1 MGRHIYLATHLSV
14 ADLEQRYRAAHEPHE
29 RTWWQ
34 DPVALGKGQ
43 TATAVAD
50 STG

>member
-14 ADLEQRYRAAHEPHE
+14 ADLEQRYRAVHEPHE
-29 RTWWQ
+29 WTWWQ
-34 DPVALGKGQ
+34 IPWLLAKGQ